1 MLQSQE
7 PKLFP
12 VAMNPTQSIGYLS
25 LVSVMDRNAPE
36 LPKAVVRE
44 ERVQVT
50 EASKEGSGVVLL
62 EPVVSLPCSDPEG
75 VHCVKR
81 MGNITVKRM
90 KKKHR
95 KKGHPSFQV

>member
-1 MLQSQE
+1 MLSQNLPHSQIERNDSLFQGLVQVLQSQE

-12 VAMNPTQSIGYLS
+12 VAMNPTQSIGYVS
-25 LVSVMDRNAPE
+25 LVSVMERNAPE

-62 EPVVSLPCSDPEG
+62 EPVVSFPCSDP
-75 VHCVKR
+75 
-81 MGNITVKRM
+81 
-90 KKKHR
+90 
-95 KKGHPSFQV
+95 

>member
-1 MLQSQE
+1 MLSQNLPHSQIERNDSLFQGLVQVLQSQE

-12 VAMNPTQSIGYLS
+12 VTMNPTQSIGYLS

-62 EPVVSLPCSDPEG
+62 EPVVSFPCSDP
-75 VHCVKR
+75 
-81 MGNITVKRM
+81 
-90 KKKHR
+90 
-95 KKGHPSFQV
+95 